1 MIRCNAPGVQNFHFA
16 ITSLIYSPPFCE
28 TKKTTDYTDS
38 TDRNRTVP
46 KIRAIRV
53 IRGLNSGFHN
63 VVTTVDGFVN
73 NSGLHPIGQRKD
85 LTPAARYGGQV
96 ALRATPRQ
104 GRNQENQPP
113 GYPGGWFS

>member
-1 MIRCNAPGVQNFHFA
+1 MVNFTFGLWDA
-16 ITSLIYSPPFCE
+16 SLIYSFTFCE

-53 IRGLNSGFHN
+53 IRGLNSGVHN

-73 NSGLHPIGQRKD
+73 NSG
-85 LTPAARYGGQV
+85 
-96 ALRATPRQ
+96 
-104 GRNQENQPP
+104 
-113 GYPGGWFS
+113 